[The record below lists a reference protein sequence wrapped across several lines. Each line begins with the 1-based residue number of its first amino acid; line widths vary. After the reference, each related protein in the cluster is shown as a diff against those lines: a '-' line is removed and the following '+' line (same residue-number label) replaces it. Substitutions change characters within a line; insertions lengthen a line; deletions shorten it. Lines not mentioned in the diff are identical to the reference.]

1 MAGELSLKPPLQD
14 RFHHLLQETALTG
27 QLQLA
32 SVDLG
37 QHLIETARGLQRL
50 ERLPARIQP
59 VYRIIVVAV
68 TGLTVPPNNH
78 GHHRAPSGS
87 CDSYTN
93 HLIRPRGSPVK
104 DRLGPN
110 TAANASRRPA
120 SAVE

>member
-1 MAGELSLKPPLQD
+1 MTGELSLKTPRQA
-14 RFHHLLQETALTG
+14 RFHHLLQETALPG

-59 VYRIIVVAV
+59 VYLIIVVAV
-68 TGLTVPPNNH
+68 TGLTVLPNNH

-93 HLIRPRGSPVK
+93 HLTRPCGGAVRAPARARQMRSP
-104 DRLGPN
+104 
-110 TAANASRRPA
+110 S
-120 SAVE
+120 